1 MPRQS
6 TVTLR
11 GGAETLQLA
20 IHPVVFVLLA
30 GAAGCAPAKP
40 PSPAAV
46 QPASVS
52 TGTILSMRAVAA
64 RASQDPLRAA
74 MLTTGGS
81 PNDGGRSLVEFI
93 VRTDDGAT
101 LSIVQTNEPGFRS
114 GDRVVIIR
122 DDQTHLARP
131 GPQAGS

>member
-1 MPRQS
+1 
-6 TVTLR
+6 
-11 GGAETLQLA
+11 LQLTTYPA
-20 IHPVVFVLLA
+20 VFILLA
-30 GAAGCAPAKP
+30 GVAGCAPAKP
-40 PSPAAV
+40 PPPASV

-52 TGTILSMRAVAA
+52 AGTILSMRTVAA
-64 RASQDPLRAA
+64 RASQDPLRTA
-74 MLTTGGS
+74 MLTTGAA

-122 DDQTHLARP
+122 DDLTHLARP